1 MGFGTIAAN
10 IIMFISVLI
19 LSTAVLGVFKSTID
33 SSVGSFQSRSDEI
46 SNSIRT
52 DITIQSAVYDN
63 VSDEIVV
70 TLKNTGE
77 TVLDPQYMDVYVDG
91 FFIPRNAANRTVR
104 VLPSTDTRNSGLF
117 DPREVVE
124 IVVGQELDES
134 HHYVAVATQYGT
146 RTEELITQ

>member
-63 VSDEIVV
+63 VSEEIVV
-70 TLKNTGE
+70 TVKNTGE

-91 FFIPRNAANRTVR
+91 FFIPRNAANRTVS

-117 DPREVVE
+117 DPREVIE
-124 IVVGQELDES
+124 IVIGQELDES
-134 HHYVAVATQYGT
+134 HHHVAVATQYGT